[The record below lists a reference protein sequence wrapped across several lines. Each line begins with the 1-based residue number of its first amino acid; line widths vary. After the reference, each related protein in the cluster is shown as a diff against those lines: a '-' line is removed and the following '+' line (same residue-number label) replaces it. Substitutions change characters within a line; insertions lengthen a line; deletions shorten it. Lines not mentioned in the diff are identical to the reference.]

1 MTSRKEIYMMNEQ
14 TEKNILKVLESL
26 GELIQRRDSEIYS
39 QNLRLEYLE
48 EKIQRAEEELRLT
61 REALNRESA
70 ENRHLRDQLGLD
82 IAPAGELKGA

>member
-1 MTSRKEIYMMNEQ
+1 MNEQ

>member
-1 MTSRKEIYMMNEQ
+1 MMNEQ